1 MWETCD
7 ANSHGV
13 YVDGHQVML
22 HACSMSFIE
31 RMLLLLMLL
40 LLLHLTI
47 IEATC
52 SPTQKQ

>member
-13 YVDGHQVML
+13 YVDGHQVLL
-22 HACSMSFIE
+22 HACSMLFIE
-31 RMLLLLMLL
+31 CMLLLLIL

-52 SPTQKQ
+52 SPT